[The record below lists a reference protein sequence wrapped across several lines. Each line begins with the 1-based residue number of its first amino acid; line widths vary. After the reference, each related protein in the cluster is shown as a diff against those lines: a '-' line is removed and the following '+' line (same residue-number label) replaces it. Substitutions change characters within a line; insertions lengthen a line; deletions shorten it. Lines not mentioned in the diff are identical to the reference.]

1 MKIEELSGIDPLN
14 LRFVEYWL
22 SLPRDPGGIPLRMDF
37 DPTEVPDLLPRFIM
51 HEIRDRSRLHV
62 RLLGTELVRRYG
74 MDVTGK
80 NYLEF
85 VPEGRRSQS
94 LEAMLVIVD
103 FPAGVLTRMNVR
115 TTRGRMH

>member
-1 MKIEELSGIDPLN
+1 
-14 LRFVEYWL
+14 
-22 SLPRDPGGIPLRMDF
+22 
-37 DPTEVPDLLPRFIM
+37 
-51 HEIRDRSRLHV
+51 
-62 RLLGTELVRRYG
+62 

-115 TTRGRMH
+115 TTRGRMLQTESIGLPLTLGEDRNPIVLFHSHEDKNFGFDRVDGEQLEHISLRERVFLDIGNGTPPPIEGEKFSDP